1 MKIKHLLLGVA
12 VVALMAACGGKT
24 ETPTETITEE
34 VPVET
39 VTETVAETVAQEV
52 KEVKEE
58 KKASTTTA
66 KKAETTKKTPVYIP
80 KANENRATDE
90 KKVETN
96 STQTFKKK
104 EGVTVVN

>member
-24 ETPTETITEE
+24 ETQTETITEE

-52 KEVKEE
+52 KEE
-58 KKASTTTA
+58 KKASNTTA
-66 KKAETTKKTPVYIP
+66 KKAESTKKTPVYIP

>member
-12 VVALMAACGGKT
+12 VVALMTACGGKT

-52 KEVKEE
+52 KEE

-66 KKAETTKKTPVYIP
+66 KKAESTKKTPVYIP

>member
-24 ETPTETITEE
+24 ETQTETITEE

-39 VTETVAETVAQEV
+39 VTETVAETVAQ
-52 KEVKEE
+52 EVKEE

-80 KANENRATDE
+80 KANENRVTEE
-90 KKVETN
+90 KKVESN

>member
-12 VVALMAACGGKT
+12 VVALIAACGGKT

-52 KEVKEE
+52 KEE

-66 KKAETTKKTPVYIP
+66 KKAETTKKTPVYVP
-80 KANENRATDE
+80 KANENRVTEE
-90 KKVETN
+90 KKVESN